1 MINFPFRIYY
11 SSPNLV
17 STLLPVYIRFT
28 FVEWKRC
35 SSSSSLRPLSFSFFL
50 SFPPL
55 FTPYRDTVPFPSL
68 PSPLPPTY
76 RQKMLSLR
84 LKTVVANRRALSTQ
98 ARSVLSSL
106 NIPTDGSDIPGVFN
120 TRWTGSGEFALSL
133 SSFEFDLTELS
144 SCDQDLFNNLST

>member
-1 MINFPFRIYY
+1 MNFPFRIYY
-11 SSPNLV
+11 SSPNHV
-17 STLLPVYIRFT
+17 STHLPVYIRFT

-50 SFPPL
+50 SPSLFPLSGHRPL
-55 FTPYRDTVPFPSL
+55 FLPL